1 MNEKLTITQFAF
13 KLGATKRMTMQASLP
28 FHKAYVRAT
37 DVQQA
42 QLRREWM
49 LGYIAGLLDVSEK
62 TSERILSEG
71 KGKDSKNTPDQI
83 KAIDA
88 ASTNFREHVVRKDAG
103 ESNAKKTRISA
114 EERAAFEKFVKA
126 CGSVER
132 ALEVANS
139 CGKKA
144 K

>member
-13 KLGATKRMTMQASLP
+13 KLGTHHRMTLAASLP
-28 FHKAYVRAT
+28 FHRAYIKGT

-49 LGYIAGLLDVSEK
+49 LGYIAGLLHVSEK

-71 KGKDSKNTPDQI
+71 KGKDSTNTVEQI
-83 KAIDA
+83 RAIDA
-88 ASTNFREHVVRKDAG
+88 ASTNFREHVVRKSAN
-103 ESNAKKTRISA
+103 ESSAKKTRISA
-114 EERAAFEKFVKA
+114 EERAAWEKFVKA
-126 CGSVER
+126 CGNVAR

-139 CGKKA
+139 CGKK